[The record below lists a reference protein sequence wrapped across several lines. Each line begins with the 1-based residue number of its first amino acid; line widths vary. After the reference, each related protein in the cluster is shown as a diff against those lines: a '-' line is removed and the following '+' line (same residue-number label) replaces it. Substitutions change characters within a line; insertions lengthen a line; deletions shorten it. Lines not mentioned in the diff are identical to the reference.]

1 MRYPSILLVCMT
13 IFVSAFQPARADNC
27 ASVAK
32 QLAASR
38 GAQVLSSTPVSSGGQ
53 TICEVKLLIPG
64 KAGKPPRVETV
75 QAGG

>member
-1 MRYPSILLVCMT
+1 MRYPSIVL
-13 IFVSAFQPARADNC
+13 IFLAISVSAFPARADNC

>member
-1 MRYPSILLVCMT
+1 MWYISILLACLA
-13 IFVSAFQPARADNC
+13 IFASAFQPARADNC

-38 GAQVLSSTPVSSGGQ
+38 GAQVLSSTPVTSGGQ

-64 KAGKPPRVETV
+64 KGGKPPRVETV
-75 QAGG
+75 QANG